1 MDTRES
7 RWLPTVIAGSYEK
20 LVINSALGFDN
31 HTDWHEMSPTVHISD
46 MNVDRQNVPRG
57 RCTEP
62 DCSCA
67 QYMRGHALKKCPRRA
82 AIADIY
88 HLPM

>member
-1 MDTRES
+1 
-7 RWLPTVIAGSYEK
+7 
-20 LVINSALGFDN
+20 
-31 HTDWHEMSPTVHISD
+31 MSPTVHISD

-67 QYMRGHALKKCPRRA
+67 QYMRGHALKKCGHCGHIPPA
-82 AIADIY
+82 HVDLINT
-88 HLPM
+88 